1 MKVVF
6 AIDSMKGSLSSME
19 CGKAAAQGLLRAIPD
34 AEYEV
39 RPLADGGEGTVQ
51 AVTTGFGGT
60 FREINVMNPLGK
72 TIRAMYGIIEN
83 PNKTAIIEIS
93 AAAGLTLIPAVDRD
107 PIKTTTYGVGQMILD
122 ALEQGCRHFIIG
134 LGGSATNDAGIGML
148 QALGAYFYDSSG
160 KLLTGDNGYLT
171 GGDLEFVDKVNPEFI
186 NPLISECTFR
196 IACDVNN
203 PLYGPRGASRVF
215 GPQKGLFDSEIEA
228 ADKWMERFATISNE
242 ALNKNIDP
250 ETPGCGAAGGLG
262 FSFKYY
268 LGGELEPGN
277 KIVIEETNLKNYISD
292 ADIVVTGEGM
302 LDAQTA
308 MGKAPL
314 GIAHIAK
321 VFNKPVIAIVG
332 SVAASFDGDEIPD
345 IDAYFPIMRRPASIE
360 QAMDPAAARVNIAA
374 TSEQI
379 FRLLSKIKH

>member
-51 AVTTGFGGT
+51 AVTTGCGGT
-60 FREINVMNPLGK
+60 FREANVMNPLGK
-72 TIRAMYGIIEN
+72 RIRATYGIIEN

-93 AAAGLTLIPAVDRD
+93 AAAGLTLIPDVDRD
-107 PIKTTTYGVGQMILD
+107 PFKTTTYGVGELILD
-122 ALEQGCRHFIIG
+122 AIEQGCRHFIIG

-148 QALGAYFYDSSG
+148 QALGAKFYDSSRI
-160 KLLTGDNGYLT
+160 LTGDNGYLT
-171 GGDLEFVDKVNPEFI
+171 GGDLEFISRMSPDSFNPV
-186 NPLISECTFR
+186 LSECTFR
-196 IACDVNN
+196 IACDVDN
-203 PLYGPRGASRVF
+203 PLFGPRGASRIF
-215 GPQKGLFDSEIEA
+215 GPQKGLFDSEIDA
-228 ADKWMERFATISNE
+228 ADKWMRNFAKLSKE
-242 ALNKNIDP
+242 SLHRDVDP
-250 ETPGCGAAGGLG
+250 DVPGCGAAGGLG
-262 FSFKYY
+262 FAFKYF

-277 KIVIEETNLKNYISD
+277 KIVIDETNLKNYISD

-308 MGKAPL
+308 MGKAPI

-321 VFNKPVIAIVG
+321 VFNKPVIALVG
-332 SVAASFDGDEIPD
+332 SVAASFDGDALPD
-345 IDAYFPIMRRPASIE
+345 VDAYFPIMRRPISLE
-360 QAMDPAAARVNIAA
+360 QAMDPATARVNIAA
-374 TSEQI
+374 TAEQI
-379 FRLLSKIKH
+379 FRLLQIQTKI

>member
-215 GPQKGLFDSEIEA
+215 GPQKGLFDSEIIA
-228 ADKWMERFATISNE
+228 ADKWMENFASVART
-242 ALNKNIDP
+242 ALHRDVDP
-250 ETPGCGAAGGLG
+250 NAPGCGAAGGLG
-262 FSFKYY
+262 FTFKYF
-268 LGGELEPGN
+268 LGGELESGN
-277 KIVIEETNLKNYISD
+277 KIVIDETNLKKYISE

-308 MGKAPL
+308 MGKAPV

-321 VFNKPVIAIVG
+321 VFNKPVIALVG
-332 SVAASFDGDEIPD
+332 SVSASFDGDKLPD
-345 IDAYFPIMRRPASIE
+345 VDAYFPIMRRPITLE
-360 QAMDPAAARVNIAA
+360 QSMEPSTARINIAA
-374 TSEQI
+374 TAEQI
-379 FRLLSKIKH
+379 FCLLNI

>member
-1 MKVVF
+1 
-6 AIDSMKGSLSSME
+6 
-19 CGKAAAQGLLRAIPD
+19 
-34 AEYEV
+34 
-39 RPLADGGEGTVQ
+39 
-51 AVTTGFGGT
+51 
-60 FREINVMNPLGK
+60 
-72 TIRAMYGIIEN
+72 
-83 PNKTAIIEIS
+83 
-93 AAAGLTLIPAVDRD
+93 
-107 PIKTTTYGVGQMILD
+107 
-122 ALEQGCRHFIIG
+122 
-134 LGGSATNDAGIGML
+134 
-148 QALGAYFYDSSG
+148 
-160 KLLTGDNGYLT
+160 
-171 GGDLEFVDKVNPEFI
+171 
-186 NPLISECTFR
+186 
-196 IACDVNN
+196 
-203 PLYGPRGASRVF
+203 
-215 GPQKGLFDSEIEA
+215 
-228 ADKWMERFATISNE
+228 MERFAKISNE
-242 ALNKNIDP
+242 ALNKDIDP
-250 ETPGCGAAGGLG
+250 EAPGCGAAGGLG

-277 KIVIEETNLKNYISD
+277 RIVIEETNLKNYISD